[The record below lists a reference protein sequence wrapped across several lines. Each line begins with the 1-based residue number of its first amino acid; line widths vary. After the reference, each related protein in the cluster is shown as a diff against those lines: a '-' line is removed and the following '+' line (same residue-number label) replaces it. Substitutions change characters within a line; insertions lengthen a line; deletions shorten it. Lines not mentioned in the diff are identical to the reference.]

1 MKCLEKDRS
10 RRYPTANGLSMDIHR
25 YLASEPVEARPPSS
39 GYRLRKFVR
48 RNRVLVA
55 VASLFLITLVGGIL
69 VTTSAWLQAHTAER
83 KAAQE
88 GNRAIAV
95 RDFLTKDLLGQANP
109 EQNARGDKITVEQLL
124 DRAAD
129 RLKDNTQLTDA
140 PEAKADILAVLADT
154 YTALG
159 NYDKA
164 IELWKRTVELNQ
176 TLSGNWNDERT
187 LDALQG
193 YGKTLMGA
201 SNYAEAEKTLR
212 QVIERRLI
220 VSGADD
226 THTLF
231 AINNL
236 AIAIGKQGHLAEAER
251 LLQQNWHTRMRV
263 NGSTHA
269 DTLQALANYTGL
281 LMEKGDF
288 ATAEGNYRQAV
299 DAYRSLGMEN
309 APNALA
315 AENAL
320 ASCLIHQRKLVDA
333 KQLLSQ
339 LIERKQRVL
348 GPNHAE
354 TLGSRGNRAYV
365 LGELG
370 EIEAAVEDA
379 TVVHERQQAQYGAQ
393 HHETLAAKNTLVLA
407 LRSAQRWEEAKRN
420 AMELVES
427 AKGNPDCNP
436 IGLLTYTNNLGWV
449 LEGMQNDA
457 EAERVYRESATI
469 AANTGHADHPLALT
483 TAHNLARVLHNQKR
497 YQEAYEQGQQA
508 LAGRRRTLP
517 PNHPHILATASL
529 VIRTLIKLERYD
541 DADDAFPEILSAKP
555 GWTDAQLEPL
565 FVEMARSCLSRHAF
579 KEAVDLLQRSLVVR
593 EKESAGT
600 WQVSEVRSLL
610 GAAFLG
616 AGDLP
621 QAEQT
626 LRLAQE
632 ELISASNSA
641 AAEAVAV
648 RQATRERLAELE
660 QAKKTA
666 GE

>member
-1 MKCLEKDRS
+1 
-10 RRYPTANGLSMDIHR
+10 
-25 YLASEPVEARPPSS
+25 
-39 GYRLRKFVR
+39 
-48 RNRVLVA
+48 
-55 VASLFLITLVGGIL
+55 
-69 VTTSAWLQAHTAER
+69 
-83 KAAQE
+83 
-88 GNRAIAV
+88 
-95 RDFLTKDLLGQANP
+95 
-109 EQNARGDKITVEQLL
+109 
-124 DRAAD
+124 
-129 RLKDNTQLTDA
+129 
-140 PEAKADILAVLADT
+140 
-154 YTALG
+154 
-159 NYDKA
+159 
-164 IELWKRTVELNQ
+164 
-176 TLSGNWNDERT
+176 
-187 LDALQG
+187 
-193 YGKTLMGA
+193 
-201 SNYAEAEKTLR
+201 
-212 QVIERRLI
+212 
-220 VSGADD
+220 
-226 THTLF
+226 
-231 AINNL
+231 
-236 AIAIGKQGHLAEAER
+236 
-251 LLQQNWHTRMRV
+251 MRV

-309 APNALA
+309 VPNALA

-379 TVVHERQQAQYGAQ
+379 TVVHERQQVRQHGAQ

-508 LAGRRRTLP
+508 LAGRS
-517 PNHPHILATASL
+517 PN
-529 VIRTLIKLERYD
+529 
-541 DADDAFPEILSAKP
+541 
-555 GWTDAQLEPL
+555 
-565 FVEMARSCLSRHAF
+565 
-579 KEAVDLLQRSLVVR
+579 
-593 EKESAGT
+593 
-600 WQVSEVRSLL
+600 
-610 GAAFLG
+610 
-616 AGDLP
+616 
-621 QAEQT
+621 
-626 LRLAQE
+626 
-632 ELISASNSA
+632 A
-641 AAEAVAV
+641 AAKSPTHSCDS
-648 RQATRERLAELE
+648 QLGDPYTDQTRAL
-660 QAKKTA
+660 
-666 GE
+666 